1 MCLGMCIGAGMC
13 MSMRMRR
20 CRCLCMC
27 MYLCCMCMCVYV
39 YEYVH
44 WSKEVLK
51 SNFGQY
57 GQLKSR
63 VRRKKIQLREMSG
76 NGGSLCF
83 SNDSWV
89 GKIGSLYSGGCG
101 AKWLEE
107 KWKIARC
114 CGAKHIFKSKWKEH
128 SMLGPLFEVRMWKNC
143 TPRGAKR
150 IWNSNLPTTPAPDR
164 FWTSVPKE
172 IKSLPLGGIVTR
184 EEKGHAEVEQRI
196 AATMVTWNERTCFS
210 KARCPIRWKLIIY
223 DSMIRSKLMYGGGT
237 FACFARKTGNMSDQ
251 RFTKNCFVWT
261 PHFGIE
267 TRTPK
272 SVVEPGKLVKV
283 EATQPSLVWNIWQ
296 CITEE
301 CMKLTVHIL
310 RTEVIETSQ
319 L

>member
-1 MCLGMCIGAGMC
+1 MCMCVYICFVYMCSVCMCVCVYRCVCVCVYRCVCVYVCMCLCVHACMRVYVYVYVCVCVYVCMRACVFMCMRMCVCVYVFMCACVHACLCVCVCVYVYVCMCLGMCIGAGMC
-13 MSMRMRR
+13 MSMRMHR

-114 CGAKHIFKSKWKEH
+114 CGAKHMFKSKWKEH
-128 SMLGPLFEVRMWKNC
+128 GMLGPLFEVRMWKNC

-210 KARCPIRWKLIIY
+210 KARCP
-223 DSMIRSKLMYGGGT
+223 
-237 FACFARKTGNMSDQ
+237 N
-251 RFTKNCFVWT
+251 
-261 PHFGIE
+261 
-267 TRTPK
+267 
-272 SVVEPGKLVKV
+272 
-283 EATQPSLVWNIWQ
+283 
-296 CITEE
+296 
-301 CMKLTVHIL
+301 
-310 RTEVIETSQ
+310 
-319 L
+319 